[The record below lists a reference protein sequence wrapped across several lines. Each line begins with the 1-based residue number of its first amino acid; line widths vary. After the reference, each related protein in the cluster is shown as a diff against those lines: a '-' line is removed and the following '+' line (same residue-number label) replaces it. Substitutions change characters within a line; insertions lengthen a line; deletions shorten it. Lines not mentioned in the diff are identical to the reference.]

1 MKTNSCSIVIVGA
14 IITTILMSFF
24 FFPIQLSIL
33 PSVNT
38 KMGLAALGLLW
49 LIVNMARGNKAEFTN
64 DIFVSSFLA
73 LLVSLV
79 GQISIILNNTHDTA
93 YSSYIVSMWV
103 WLGAAYF
110 CVSMI
115 RLVHGKASIKLIINY
130 LVAVCTF
137 QCVSAIMIE
146 HIPAVRAFAIRHIVA
161 FSGIAD
167 MGEMLEKKRL
177 FGFGACLDVAGSRFA
192 AALIMIAYLLTNTKD
207 ESVVRFS
214 PIYLLC
220 FMVLSVIGNMMARTT
235 IAGDIAALLI
245 WTIQGIKLRLGNSGR
260 YILKWFAFL
269 LVVAIASATFF
280 YNTNDIVR
288 EDIRFA
294 FEGFFSLVETGHWQT
309 NSNDMLMHHYIFP
322 DNVKTWLIGDGF
334 FGTPL
339 KFDPYYVGTNYS
351 GFYKGT
357 DVGYCRFIFYFGLIG
372 LLLFSSF
379 IVTVGYYCSQKNRE
393 YSILFAFIVILNFV
407 VWLKVSTDVFLVF
420 ALFLCLTKE
429 EQKNESPSSALE
441 SDYLR

>member
-1 MKTNSCSIVIVGA
+1 MA
-14 IITTILMSFF
+14 ITTVVMSFF

-38 KMGLAALGLLW
+38 KMGLAGLGLIW
-49 LIVNMARGNKAEFTN
+49 LFVNMALGNKAELKN
-64 DIFVSSFLA
+64 DIFISSFLA
-73 LLVSLV
+73 ILVSLA

-103 WLGAAYF
+103 WLGAAY
-110 CVSMI
+110 CCINMI
-115 RLVHGKASIKLIINY
+115 RVLHGKASIVLIINY
-130 LVAVCTF
+130 LIAVCTI
-137 QCVSAIMIE
+137 QCISALMIE
-146 HIPAVRAFAIRHIVA
+146 HIPSVRSFAIRHIVA

-167 MGEMLEKKRL
+167 MNEMINKERL

-192 AALIMIAYLLTNTKD
+192 AILVMIAFLLTQTKNSD
-207 ESVVRFS
+207 IIRFA
-214 PIYLLC
+214 PVYLFC
-220 FMVLSVIGNMMARTT
+220 FMIISVIGNMMSRTT
-235 IAGDIAALLI
+235 IVGDATAIFI
-245 WTIQGIKLRLGNSGR
+245 WVLQAFRSNLGQNGS
-260 YILKWFAFL
+260 YVLKWFIFFL
-269 LVVAIASATFF
+269 LIAVGTASFF
-280 YNTNDIVR
+280 YNTNPIVK

-309 NSNDMLMHHYIFP
+309 DSNDMLMHHYIFP
-322 DNVKTWLIGDGF
+322 DNFKTWLIGDGF

-339 KFDPYYVGTNYS
+339 RFDPYYVGANYS

-357 DVGYCRFIFYFGLIG
+357 DVGYCRFLFYFGLTG

-379 IVTVGYYCSQKNRE
+379 IITVGYYCSANNKK
-393 YSILFAFIVILNFV
+393 YSLLFALLVALNFI

-429 EQKNESPSSALE
+429 ERELSQELLIDRESYEVNLPDQFTL
-441 SDYLR
+441 